1 MHVKFTFSA
10 FIENILG
17 LKSQS
22 YSTKSAKV
30 KQNAYSNPLPLVI
43 VAVAVAVALVVV
55 VDATI
60 SDKDEFIL

>member
-10 FIENILG
+10 FIENISG

-22 YSTKSAKV
+22 YSTKSTKV

-43 VAVAVAVALVVV
+43 VAVAFALVVV
-55 VDATI
+55 VDVTI